1 MLSIPLS
8 LGVVAVGW
16 AFHFDPSIMLK
27 CKQGAQVVK
36 VQATREA
43 KEKKNGGGSKNDSG
57 KI

>member
-8 LGVVAVGW
+8 LEVVAVGW

-43 KEKKNGGGSKNDSG
+43 KEKKIGGGSKNDSG